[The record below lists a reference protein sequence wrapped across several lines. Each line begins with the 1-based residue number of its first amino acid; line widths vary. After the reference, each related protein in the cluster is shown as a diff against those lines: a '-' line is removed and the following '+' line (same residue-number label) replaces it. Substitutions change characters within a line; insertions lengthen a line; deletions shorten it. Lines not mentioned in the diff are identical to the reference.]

1 MTEPRHQQY
10 AAFVASEAAKQDD
23 DGYLFDSPRCRF
35 SPEPADELVAMPGL
49 AAVATAAG
57 VAVVAPGGVQLA
69 IQGFDV
75 RTLQRVLTLLPCRY
89 ARVALELGP
98 RSSSFIEQTFSR
110 VLFAPSAVAELEL
123 AQPACEIVR
132 FPGSPYE
139 VVRSYWRNLGSVR
152 RRLDALLIEGP
163 PVDVPAFRELL
174 LELHRLL
181 LLGDTDGAGP
191 RSFYLPASALARKRV
206 TPGEFYEGSSAV
218 QRDGPDVVITSGA
231 RVSVP
236 LLGGALY
243 WQLLAE
249 SVSDEAALSDHRK
262 LELDGIDWGQ
272 VVLGR
277 AADELQ
283 NKPWFLPPRPLA
295 AQHFETLLGE
305 LHAAWEASRRGDLQS
320 ALAALASFHF
330 GFVRAHPLPS
340 ANQSLAMSFV
350 NSLLRPLLGIGMP
363 HLLLDQLA
371 LRFDRAPYGRIFA
384 RAARAWSAPWPSAT
398 ERLRSLLRMRG
409 ELNAFVMKLGTS
421 QGDTRLGTSQGGT
434 SLIEARALIEE
445 EPHGAKLALLTEP
458 GDVSLGIG

>member
-1 MTEPRHQQY
+1 MTEALHQQY
-10 AAFVASEAAKQDD
+10 AAFVAADAAKQSD

-35 SPEPADELVAMPGL
+35 WPEPADELVAMPGL
-49 AAVATAAG
+49 AAIATPAG
-57 VAVVAPGGVQLA
+57 VGVVAPGGVQLS

-75 RTLQRVLTLLPCRY
+75 KTLQRLLALLPCRY
-89 ARVALELGP
+89 ARLALELGP
-98 RSSSFIEQTFSR
+98 RSSSFIEQTFSK

-152 RRLDALLIEGP
+152 RRLDARLVDGP

-181 LLGDTDGAGP
+181 LLGESDADGP

-218 QRDGPDVVITSGA
+218 QRSGSDFVITSGA

-249 SVSDEAALSDHRK
+249 SVSDEAALSEQRK
-262 LELDGIDWGQ
+262 LELDGVDWGQ

-283 NKPWFLPPRPLA
+283 NKPWFLPPRPLSTR
-295 AQHFETLLGE
+295 HFETLLAE
-305 LHAAWEASRRGDLQS
+305 LRAACEARQRGDVQR
-320 ALAALASFHF
+320 ALAALAAFHF

-340 ANQSLAMSFV
+340 GNQSLAMSFV
-350 NSLLRPLLGIGMP
+350 NALLRPLLGVGIP

-371 LRFDRAPYGRIFA
+371 LRFERAAYGRIFA

-409 ELNAFVMKLGTS
+409 ELNAFVTKLGQRNGPS
-421 QGDTRLGTSQGGT
+421 DAT

-445 EPHGAKLALLTEP
+445 EPDGAKLALLTEP
-458 GDVSLGIG
+458 GDVRLGIG